1 MAFDDY
7 SYKFYNNVVLNPK
20 SVKAINDDD
29 NTSLIAATELK
40 MGGGAGE
47 DDSILTADNIR
58 EFENSVNYDEEGV
71 VNDFV
76 HKTKDSGG

>member
-29 NTSLIAATELK
+29 NTSLIAATEIK
-40 MGGGAGE
+40 IGVGGNE
-47 DDSILTADNIR
+47 DDSILTSDNIR
-58 EFENSVNYDEEGV
+58 EFENSIHFDEEGLG
-71 VNDFV
+71 DFI
-76 HKTKDSGG
+76 